1 MSYEK
6 FEKLLDERNVTAYQ
20 VSKATGIYTS
30 TFADWKS
37 GRSKPKL
44 PKLQKLSKYFNVPLE
59 YFVEE

>member
-1 MSYEK
+1 MYEK
-6 FEKLLDERNVTAYQ
+6 FLKLLELHNVKPAD
-20 VSKATGIYTS
+20 VARATGIYTS